1 LRLLINRMNCLNC
14 NTPLTGRYCSGCGQE
29 NRPKKLS
36 VWQLLGQFFNGLLN
50 YDGRLVQSIRLLFS
64 KPSALTIAYMEG
76 KRSSYVNPAQL
87 YLFTSAIYFLFS
99 STFSSPDL
107 IGITNGDNKEPIAS
121 VGSPEKTSDSIDTN
135 FSKEFKEGSLKDNRL
150 QENDSILSLE
160 SEFESFEE
168 YLGNQETLDPEDRSS
183 TFELRF
189 IKKFYQIKDKYEG
202 QKGFVQAFGEEV
214 LNRLPQVLFITLPLL
229 ALILKLVFIKRKHYW
244 YIDHLIFILHIATS
258 FFILLF
264 VQKGLELLAS
274 STGWSFISFI
284 SGLLGLSWMI
294 YYLISFKRFF
304 EKGWTKT
311 LLLFFLS
318 SFLQSILF
326 MVVFTLLLVFAFFN
340 L

>member
-1 LRLLINRMNCLNC
+1 MNCLNC
-14 NTPLTGRYCSGCGQE
+14 NTPLTGRYCSECGQE

-36 VWQLLGQFFNGLLN
+36 VWQLLGQFFSGLLN

-64 KPSALTIAYMEG
+64 KPSALTLAYMEG
-76 KRSSYVNPAQL
+76 KRSSYVNPVQF

-99 STFSSPDL
+99 STFSNPDV
-107 IGITNGDNKEPIAS
+107 IDFANSENAENTVSI
-121 VGSPEKTSDSIDTN
+121 GSPPEIIEDLEQERTPTSN
-135 FSKEFKEGSLKDNRL
+135 
-150 QENDSILSLE
+150 LE

-168 YLGNQETLDPEDRSS
+168 YLSNQETLEPEDSS
-183 TFELRF
+183 SDFELRF
-189 IKKFYQIKDKYEG
+189 IEKFYQIKDKYEG
-202 QKGFVQAFGEEV
+202 QKGFIQAFGEEV

-229 ALILKLVFIKRKHYW
+229 ALILKLVFIRRKHYW

-274 STGWSFISFI
+274 STGWSIISFI
-284 SGLLGLSWMI
+284 SGLLGFSWMI

-304 EKGWTKT
+304 EKGWAKT
-311 LLLFFLS
+311 LLFFVLS
-318 SFLQSILF
+318 SFLQSVLF
-326 MVVFTLLLVFAFFN
+326 MVVFALLLVFAFFN

>member
-1 LRLLINRMNCLNC
+1 MNCLNC
-14 NTPLTGRYCSGCGQE
+14 NTPLTGRYCSECGQE

-36 VWQLLGQFFNGLLN
+36 VWQLLGQFFSGLLN
-50 YDGRLVQSIRLLFS
+50 YDGRLIQSIRLLFS
-64 KPSALTIAYMEG
+64 KPSALTLAYMEG
-76 KRSSYVNPAQL
+76 KHSSYVNPVQF

-107 IGITNGDNKEPIAS
+107 INIANGENKESIVS
-121 VGSPEKTSDSIDTN
+121 ISSPEKNSDLGDTD
-135 FSKEFKEGSLKDNRL
+135 FSKEFTEGFIEDNRL
-150 QENDSILSLE
+150 QENDSVLNLE

-168 YLGNQETLDPEDRSS
+168 YLSNQKTLEPEDRSS
-183 TFELRF
+183 DFELRF
-189 IKKFYQIKDKYEG
+189 IEKFYQIKNKYEG
-202 QKGFVQAFGEEV
+202 QKGFLQAFGEEV

-229 ALILKLVFIKRKHYW
+229 ALILKLVFIRRKHYW

-274 STGWSFISFI
+274 STGWSIISFI
-284 SGLLGLSWMI
+284 SGLLGFSWMI

-304 EKGWTKT
+304 EKGWVKT

-326 MVVFTLLLVFAFFN
+326 MVVFALLLVFAFFN

>member
-1 LRLLINRMNCLNC
+1 MNCLNC
-14 NTPLTGRYCSGCGQE
+14 NTPLTGRYCSECGQE

-36 VWQLLGQFFNGLLN
+36 VWQLLGQFFSGLLN

-64 KPSALTIAYMEG
+64 KPSALTLAYMEG
-76 KRSSYVNPAQL
+76 KRSSYVNPVQF

-99 STFSSPDL
+99 STFSNPDV
-107 IGITNGDNKEPIAS
+107 IDFANSENAENTVSI
-121 VGSPEKTSDSIDTN
+121 GSPPEIIEDLEQERTPTSN
-135 FSKEFKEGSLKDNRL
+135 
-150 QENDSILSLE
+150 LE

-168 YLGNQETLDPEDRSS
+168 YLSNQETLEPEDRSS
-183 TFELRF
+183 DFELRF
-189 IKKFYQIKDKYEG
+189 IEKFYQIKDKYEG
-202 QKGFVQAFGEEV
+202 QKGFIQAFGEEV

-229 ALILKLVFIKRKHYW
+229 ALILKLVFIRRKQYW

-274 STGWSFISFI
+274 STGWSIISFI
-284 SGLLGLSWMI
+284 SGLLGFSWMI

-304 EKGWTKT
+304 EKGWAKT
-311 LLLFFLS
+311 LLFFVLS
-318 SFLQSILF
+318 SFLQSVLF
-326 MVVFTLLLVFAFFN
+326 MVVFALLLVFAFFN

>member
-1 LRLLINRMNCLNC
+1 MNCLNC
-14 NTPLTGRYCSGCGQE
+14 NTPLTGRYCSECGQE

-36 VWQLLGQFFNGLLN
+36 VWQLLGQFFSGLLN

-64 KPSALTIAYMEG
+64 KPSALTLAYMEG
-76 KRSSYVNPAQL
+76 KRSGYVNPVQF

-99 STFSSPDL
+99 STFSNPDV
-107 IGITNGDNKEPIAS
+107 IDFANSENAENTVSI
-121 VGSPEKTSDSIDTN
+121 GSPPEIIEDLEQERTPTSN
-135 FSKEFKEGSLKDNRL
+135 
-150 QENDSILSLE
+150 LE

-168 YLGNQETLDPEDRSS
+168 YLSNQETLEPEDRSS
-183 TFELRF
+183 DFELRF
-189 IKKFYQIKDKYEG
+189 IEKFYQIKDKYEG
-202 QKGFVQAFGEEV
+202 QKGFIQAFGEEV

-229 ALILKLVFIKRKHYW
+229 ALILKLVFIRRKHYW

-274 STGWSFISFI
+274 STGWSIISFI
-284 SGLLGLSWMI
+284 SGLLGFSWMI

-304 EKGWTKT
+304 EKGWAKT
-311 LLLFFLS
+311 LLFFVLS
-318 SFLQSILF
+318 SFLQSVLF
-326 MVVFTLLLVFAFFN
+326 MVVFALLLVFAFFN

>member
-1 LRLLINRMNCLNC
+1 MNCLNC
-14 NTPLTGRYCSGCGQE
+14 NTPLTGRYCSECGQE

-36 VWQLLGQFFNGLLN
+36 VWQLLGQFFSGLLN

-64 KPSALTIAYMEG
+64 KPSALTLAYMEG
-76 KRSSYVNPAQL
+76 KRSSYVNPVQF

-99 STFSSPDL
+99 STFSNPDV
-107 IGITNGDNKEPIAS
+107 IDFANSENAENTVSI
-121 VGSPEKTSDSIDTN
+121 GSPPEIIEDLEQERTPTSN
-135 FSKEFKEGSLKDNRL
+135 
-150 QENDSILSLE
+150 LE

-168 YLGNQETLDPEDRSS
+168 YLSNQETLEPEDRSS
-183 TFELRF
+183 DFELRF
-189 IKKFYQIKDKYEG
+189 IEKFYQIKDKYEG
-202 QKGFVQAFGEEV
+202 QKGFIQAFGEEV

-229 ALILKLVFIKRKHYW
+229 ALILKLVFIRRKQYW

-274 STGWSFISFI
+274 STGWSIISFI
-284 SGLLGLSWMI
+284 SGLLGFSWMI

-304 EKGWTKT
+304 EKGWAKT
-311 LLLFFLS
+311 LLFFILS
-318 SFLQSILF
+318 SFLQSVLF
-326 MVVFTLLLVFAFFN
+326 MVVFALLLVFAFFN

>member
-1 LRLLINRMNCLNC
+1 MNCLNC
-14 NTPLTGRYCSGCGQE
+14 NTPLTGRYCSECGQE

-36 VWQLLGQFFNGLLN
+36 VWQLLGQFFSGLLN

-64 KPSALTIAYMEG
+64 KPSALTLAYMEG
-76 KRSSYVNPAQL
+76 KRSSYVNPVQF

-99 STFSSPDL
+99 STFSNPDV
-107 IGITNGDNKEPIAS
+107 IDFANSENAENTVSI
-121 VGSPEKTSDSIDTN
+121 GSPPEIIEDLEQERTPTSN
-135 FSKEFKEGSLKDNRL
+135 
-150 QENDSILSLE
+150 LE

-168 YLGNQETLDPEDRSS
+168 YLSNQETLEPEDRSS
-183 TFELRF
+183 DFELRF
-189 IKKFYQIKDKYEG
+189 IEKFYQIKDKYEG
-202 QKGFVQAFGEEV
+202 QKGFIQVFGEEV

-229 ALILKLVFIKRKHYW
+229 ALILKLVFIRRKHYW

-274 STGWSFISFI
+274 STGWSIISFI
-284 SGLLGLSWMI
+284 SGLLGFSWMI

-304 EKGWTKT
+304 EKGWAKT
-311 LLLFFLS
+311 LLFFVLS
-318 SFLQSILF
+318 SFLQSVLF
-326 MVVFTLLLVFAFFN
+326 MVVFALLLVFAFFN

>member
-1 LRLLINRMNCLNC
+1 MRLLINRMNCLNC

-36 VWQLLGQFFNGLLN
+36 VWQLLGQFFSGLLN
-50 YDGRLVQSIRLLFS
+50 YDGRLIQSIRLLFS
-64 KPSALTIAYMEG
+64 KPSALTKAYMEG
-76 KRSSYVNPAQL
+76 KRSSYVNPAQF

-99 STFSSPDL
+99 STFSS
-107 IGITNGDNKEPIAS
+107 S
-121 VGSPEKTSDSIDTN
+121 EKTSDSIDTN
-135 FSKEFKEGSLKDNRL
+135 FSKEFKEGFVKDNRL

-189 IKKFYQIKDKYEG
+189 IEKFYQIKDKYEG

-264 VQKGLELLAS
+264 VQKGLELLALS
-274 STGWSFISFI
+274 AGWSFISFI

>member
-1 LRLLINRMNCLNC
+1 MNCLNC
-14 NTPLTGRYCSGCGQE
+14 NTPLTGRYCSECGQE

-36 VWQLLGQFFNGLLN
+36 VWQLLGQFFSGLLN
-50 YDGRLVQSIRLLFS
+50 YDGRLIQSIRLLFS
-64 KPSALTIAYMEG
+64 KPSALTLAYMEG
-76 KRSSYVNPAQL
+76 KRSSYVNPVQF

-107 IGITNGDNKEPIAS
+107 IDITNGENKEPIVS
-121 VGSPEKTSDSIDTN
+121 IDSPEKNSDLGDTD
-135 FSKEFKEGSLKDNRL
+135 FSKEFTEGFIEGNRL
-150 QENDSILSLE
+150 QENDSVLNPE

-168 YLGNQETLDPEDRSS
+168 YLSNQETLDPEDRSS
-183 TFELRF
+183 DFELRF
-189 IKKFYQIKDKYEG
+189 IEKFYQIKDKYEG
-202 QKGFVQAFGEEV
+202 QKGFLQAFGEEV

-229 ALILKLVFIKRKHYW
+229 ALILKLVFLRRKHYW

-274 STGWSFISFI
+274 STGWSIISFI
-284 SGLLGLSWMI
+284 SGLLGFSWMI

-304 EKGWTKT
+304 EKGWPKT
-311 LLLFFLS
+311 LLFFFLT
-318 SFLQSILF
+318 SFLQSIVF
-326 MVVFTLLLVFAFFN
+326 MVVFALLLVFAFFN

>member
-1 LRLLINRMNCLNC
+1 MNCLNC
-14 NTPLTGRYCSGCGQE
+14 NTPLTGRYCSECGQE

-36 VWQLLGQFFNGLLN
+36 VWQLLGQFFSGLLN

-64 KPSALTIAYMEG
+64 KPSALTLAYMEG
-76 KRSSYVNPAQL
+76 KRSSYVNPVQF

-99 STFSSPDL
+99 STFSNPDVIDFANSENAENTVSISSPPEIIEDL
-107 IGITNGDNKEPIAS
+107 EQERTP
-121 VGSPEKTSDSIDTN
+121 TSN
-135 FSKEFKEGSLKDNRL
+135 
-150 QENDSILSLE
+150 LE

-168 YLGNQETLDPEDRSS
+168 YLSNQETLEPEDSS
-183 TFELRF
+183 SDFELRF
-189 IKKFYQIKDKYEG
+189 IEKFYQIKDKYEG
-202 QKGFVQAFGEEV
+202 QKGFIQAFGEEV

-229 ALILKLVFIKRKHYW
+229 ALILKLVFIRRKHYW

-274 STGWSFISFI
+274 STGWSIISFI
-284 SGLLGLSWMI
+284 SGLLGFSWMI

-304 EKGWTKT
+304 EKGWAKT
-311 LLLFFLS
+311 LLFFVLS
-318 SFLQSILF
+318 SFLQSVLF
-326 MVVFTLLLVFAFFN
+326 MVVFALLLVFAFFN

>member
-1 LRLLINRMNCLNC
+1 MRLLINRMNCLNC

-36 VWQLLGQFFNGLLN
+36 VWQLLGQFFSGLLN
-50 YDGRLVQSIRLLFS
+50 YDGRLIQSIRLLFS

-76 KRSSYVNPAQL
+76 KRSSYVNPAQF

-99 STFSSPDL
+99 STFSSP
-107 IGITNGDNKEPIAS
+107 
-121 VGSPEKTSDSIDTN
+121 EKTSDSTDTN
-135 FSKEFKEGSLKDNRL
+135 FSKEFKEGFVKDNRL

-189 IKKFYQIKDKYEG
+189 IEKFYQIKDKYEG

-229 ALILKLVFIKRKHYW
+229 ALILKLVFIQRKHYW

-264 VQKGLELLAS
+264 VQKGLELLALN
-274 STGWSFISFI
+274 TGWSFISFI

>member
-1 LRLLINRMNCLNC
+1 MNCLNC

-36 VWQLLGQFFNGLLN
+36 VWQLLGQFFSGLLN

-64 KPSALTIAYMEG
+64 KPSALTLAYMEG
-76 KRSSYVNPAQL
+76 KRSSYVNPVQF

-99 STFSSPDL
+99 STFSNPDV
-107 IGITNGDNKEPIAS
+107 IDFANSENAENTVSI
-121 VGSPEKTSDSIDTN
+121 GSPPEIIEDLEQERTPTSN
-135 FSKEFKEGSLKDNRL
+135 
-150 QENDSILSLE
+150 LE

-168 YLGNQETLDPEDRSS
+168 YLSNQETLEPEDSS
-183 TFELRF
+183 SDFELRF
-189 IKKFYQIKDKYEG
+189 IEKFYQIKDKYEG
-202 QKGFVQAFGEEV
+202 QKGFIQAFGEEV

-229 ALILKLVFIKRKHYW
+229 ALILKLVFIRRKHYW

-274 STGWSFISFI
+274 STGWSIISFI
-284 SGLLGLSWMI
+284 SGLLGFSWMI

-304 EKGWTKT
+304 EKGWAKT
-311 LLLFFLS
+311 LLFFVLS
-318 SFLQSILF
+318 SFLQSVLF
-326 MVVFTLLLVFAFFN
+326 MVVFALLLVFAFFN

>member
-1 LRLLINRMNCLNC
+1 MNCLNC
-14 NTPLTGRYCSGCGQE
+14 NTPLTGRYCSECGQE

-36 VWQLLGQFFNGLLN
+36 VWQLLGQFFSGLLN

-64 KPSALTIAYMEG
+64 KPSALTLAYMEG
-76 KRSSYVNPAQL
+76 KRSSYVNPVQF

-99 STFSSPDL
+99 STFSNPDV
-107 IGITNGDNKEPIAS
+107 IDFANSENAENTVSI
-121 VGSPEKTSDSIDTN
+121 GSPPEIIEDLEQERTPTSN
-135 FSKEFKEGSLKDNRL
+135 
-150 QENDSILSLE
+150 LE

-168 YLGNQETLDPEDRSS
+168 YLSNQETLEPEDSS
-183 TFELRF
+183 SDFELRF
-189 IKKFYQIKDKYEG
+189 IEKFYQIKDKYEG
-202 QKGFVQAFGEEV
+202 QKGFIQAFGEEV

-229 ALILKLVFIKRKHYW
+229 ALILKLVFIRRKHYW

-274 STGWSFISFI
+274 STGWSIISFI
-284 SGLLGLSWMI
+284 SGLLGFSWMI

-304 EKGWTKT
+304 EKGWAKT
-311 LLLFFLS
+311 LLFFILS
-318 SFLQSILF
+318 SFLQSVLF
-326 MVVFTLLLVFAFFN
+326 MVVFALLLVFAFFN

>member
-1 LRLLINRMNCLNC
+1 MRLLINRMNCLNC

-36 VWQLLGQFFNGLLN
+36 VWQLLGQFFSGLLN
-50 YDGRLVQSIRLLFS
+50 YDGRLIQSIRLLFS
-64 KPSALTIAYMEG
+64 EPSALTKAYMEG
-76 KRSSYVNPAQL
+76 KRSSYVNPAQF

-99 STFSSPDL
+99 STFS
-107 IGITNGDNKEPIAS
+107 
-121 VGSPEKTSDSIDTN
+121 SPEKTSDSIDTN
-135 FSKEFKEGSLKDNRL
+135 FSKEFKEGFVKDNRL

-189 IKKFYQIKDKYEG
+189 IEKFYQIKDKYEG

-229 ALILKLVFIKRKHYW
+229 ALILKLVFIQRKHYW

-264 VQKGLELLAS
+264 VQKGLELLALN
-274 STGWSFISFI
+274 TGWSFISFI

>member
-1 LRLLINRMNCLNC
+1 MNCLNC

-36 VWQLLGQFFNGLLN
+36 VWQLLGQFFSGLLN
-50 YDGRLVQSIRLLFS
+50 YDGRLIQSILLLFS

-76 KRSSYVNPAQL
+76 KRSNYVNPAQF

-99 STFSSPDL
+99 STFSSP
-107 IGITNGDNKEPIAS
+107 
-121 VGSPEKTSDSIDTN
+121 EKTSDSIDTD
-135 FSKEFKEGSLKDNRL
+135 FSKEFKEGF
-150 QENDSILSLE
+150 I
-160 SEFESFEE
+160 
-168 YLGNQETLDPEDRSS
+168 ED
-183 TFELRF
+183 
-189 IKKFYQIKDKYEG
+189 
-202 QKGFVQAFGEEV
+202 
-214 LNRLPQVLFITLPLL
+214 NRLPQVLFITLPLL

-258 FFILLF
+258 FFIFLF
-264 VQKGLELLAS
+264 VQKGLELLSS
-274 STGWSFISFI
+274 STGWSIISFV
-284 SGLLGLSWMI
+284 SWLLGISWMI